1 MRDAENRDEELDLL
15 TAALLGGLIGA
26 AAGFLLRPRPRPR
39 GVLGKIDIASERA
52 ARRAR
57 RVRKQVGRQAVDSAS
72 WVRGRGDAIAEHLA
86 PDEVGHQVKKYLGD
100 ARERISDAVEEELRD
115 LRRAIRRRRRKL
127 GV

>member
-1 MRDAENRDEELDLL
+1 MGSREEELDLL
-15 TAALLGGLIGA
+15 TAALLGGVIGA

-39 GVLGKIDIASERA
+39 GVFGKLDVATERA
-52 ARRAR
+52 AKRAR
-57 RVRKQVGRQAVDSAS
+57 NVRKQVGRQARDSAS
-72 WVRGRGDAIAEHLA
+72 WVRGRGDAIADHFG
-86 PDEVGHQVKKYLGD
+86 PDDVSGHVKKYLGD

>member
-1 MRDAENRDEELDLL
+1 MGSRDEELDLL

-39 GVLGKIDIASERA
+39 GVLGKIDVASERA
-52 ARRAR
+52 VRRAR
-57 RVRKQVGRQAVDSAS
+57 HMRKQVGRQAADSAS
-72 WVRGRGDAIAEHLA
+72 WVRGRGDAIADQLA
-86 PDEVGHQVKKYLGD
+86 PDEVGGHVKKYLGE